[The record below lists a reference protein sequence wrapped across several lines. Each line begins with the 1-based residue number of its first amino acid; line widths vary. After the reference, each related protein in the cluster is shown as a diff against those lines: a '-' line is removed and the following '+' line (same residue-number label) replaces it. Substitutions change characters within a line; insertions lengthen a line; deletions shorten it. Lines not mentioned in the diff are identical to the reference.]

1 MQAALRDSWWL
12 VLLQGVAS
20 ALFGLTA
27 LIWPAITLYS
37 LIVLFALF
45 AVLVGIFR
53 VAGSLMNRQ
62 ESGWWLVSIAGI
74 ASIVAGVFSIAWPGL
89 TALAVLFVVGLQA
102 LAVGV
107 SELWRIARNWH
118 TIQGKWLGLLSSFS
132 AIVFGILAFAWPG
145 ATALTLV
152 WLVGI
157 YALVFGVSAVISSF
171 QVRRAES

>member
-1 MQAALRDSWWL
+1 MNSTLRNSWWL
-12 VLLQGVAS
+12 FLLQGVA
-20 ALFGLTA
+20 AVLFGLTA

-37 LIVLFALF
+37 LIILFAVF

-74 ASIVAGVFSIAWPGL
+74 ASIVAGIFAFVWPGL
-89 TALAVLFVVGLQA
+89 TALAVLFVVGVQA
-102 LAVGV
+102 LVVGV
-107 SELWRIARNWH
+107 SELWRTARNWH
-118 TIQGKWLGLLSSFS
+118 TIEGKWLGLLSSVS
-132 AIVFGILAFAWPG
+132 AIIFGILAFVWPG

-157 YALVFGVSAVISSF
+157 YALVFGISAVVSSF
-171 QVRRAES
+171 LVRRAKS